1 MAAVPVG
8 GPRPRARPFGR
19 ALTVRTRGSDAYE
32 SIVEL
37 IPPDFSNPDDSLE
50 EIRAKFDFVHGQP
63 VGDEVVVEE
72 TSRGLWVRPDR
83 PHGDRVVL
91 FAHSGGFVTST
102 AAMCAFWAAIVAREC
117 NLAVFVVDYSLA
129 PEERFP
135 TQIVEL
141 TAAHE
146 VLLADGHDAKRMIFM
161 GDSCGGGM
169 AVATMLR
176 QRDAGRPL
184 PAAFVGFG
192 GWYDLV
198 AADVSSAE
206 NQDPFVDP
214 DWLRLRARDYL
225 GPDVDPAHPL
235 ASVVN
240 ADLSGLPPMLL
251 QTGEVD
257 PCLPGALRLAE
268 RTDAEV
274 TVDVVPA
281 VAQGFQG
288 MGTDIP
294 EVARAWTTV
303 REWIDGTVPPV

>member
-1 MAAVPVG
+1 M
-8 GPRPRARPFGR
+8 
-19 ALTVRTRGSDAYE
+19 RTRGSDEYE

-37 IPPDFSNPDDSLE
+37 IPDDFSDPADSLD

-63 VGDEVVVEE
+63 VGDGVSVEE
-72 TSRGLWVRPDR
+72 TADGLWIRPDR
-83 PHGDRVVL
+83 RHDDRVVL

-102 AAMCAFWAAIVAREC
+102 AAMCAFWAAIAAREC
-117 NLAVFVVDYSLA
+117 NMAVFVADYSLA
-129 PEERFP
+129 PETRFP
-135 TQIVEL
+135 TQLDEL
-141 TAAHE
+141 TQAHE
-146 VLLADGHDAKRMIFM
+146 ALLVEGHSPSRMVFM

-169 AVATMLR
+169 AVALMVR

-192 GWYDLV
+192 GWYDLE
-198 AADVSSAE
+198 ATGIDASTNE
-206 NQDPFVDP
+206 DPFVDP
-214 DWLRLRARDYL
+214 DWLRLRARDYV
-225 GPDVDPAHPL
+225 GPEGDPADPL

-257 PCLPGALRLAE
+257 PCLPGARRVAE
-268 RTDAEV
+268 RAGVTAEV
-274 TVDVVPA
+274 DVLPA

-294 EVARAWTTV
+294 EVATAWATT
-303 REWIDGTVPPV
+303 REWLDRHVAPRSG

>member
-1 MAAVPVG
+1 M
-8 GPRPRARPFGR
+8 RA
-19 ALTVRTRGSDAYE
+19 RGSDAYE

-37 IPPDFSNPDDSLE
+37 IPSDFSNPADSLE

-63 VGDEVVVEE
+63 VGDGVSVEE
-72 TSRGLWVRPDR
+72 TATGLWVRPDR
-83 PHGDRVVL
+83 AHDDRVVL

-129 PEERFP
+129 PEAQFP
-135 TQIVEL
+135 TQLDEL
-141 TAAHE
+141 VAAHE
-146 VLLADGHDAKRMIFM
+146 ALLAAGHDPRRILFM

-169 AVATMLR
+169 AVATMVR
-176 QRDAGRPL
+176 QRDVGRPL

-198 AADVSSAE
+198 AADVVAADNE
-206 NQDPFVDP
+206 DPFVNP
-214 DWLRLRARDYL
+214 DWMRLRARDYL
-225 GPDVDPAHPL
+225 GPDVDPSHPL
-235 ASVVN
+235 ASVVD

-257 PCLPGALRLAE
+257 PCLPGARVVAE
-268 RTDAEV
+268 RADGPV
-274 TVDVVPA
+274 VVDVVPA

-288 MGTDIP
+288 MGTHIP
-294 EVARAWTTV
+294 EVASAWTRVRAW
-303 REWIDGTVPPV
+303 IDDVVPPG